1 MKKLRLLS
9 CVIVASVGLMLA
21 GCQSG
26 PFKTAAFA
34 SNLNAA
40 NNNSKGKNFRPSKTE
55 ASHDKSDA
63 SLYAEQLPT
72 KRELMLIESNI
83 QLILLVI
90 KRRAPTAETAA
101 ATQIA
106 KRDVRNGLLPVW

>member
-55 ASHDKSDA
+55 ASHEKSDA

-72 KRELMLIESNI
+72 KREIDAYRKQYPAHLAGYQTSG
-83 QLILLVI
+83 
-90 KRRAPTAETAA
+90 AYG
-101 ATQIA
+101 
-106 KRDVRNGLLPVW
+106 RNSGSHANCKT